1 MSYINIKTPQQKICF
16 SVKIHTVM
24 TIEDVESERANN
36 IVVYIEISGHLT
48 EAMPL
53 LNNFDY

>member
-1 MSYINIKTPQQKICF
+1 MCF

-24 TIEDVESERANN
+24 TIEDVESERAYN
-36 IVVYIEISGHLT
+36 IVAYIEIPGHLT

-53 LNNFDY
+53 FKQF